1 MLGCKQHKAFI
12 YDRGGVR
19 KIGALGNLSLVR
31 WERRRDDVSQAT
43 VRIPVP
49 SKECLTSVGLA
60 ESGRAELVLFR
71 GDDRVW
77 EGPLTHITTEGSTI
91 ELQARDV
98 MHYVNR
104 TIMRAEYDNRHPNN
118 SLALDRVKR
127 IMNAEM
133 ARKEALDPPA
143 NILPWVEYVYAS
155 SPGVT
160 DAGTSS
166 HTLPYESTVFNHI
179 DALAA
184 RGGLDYTVVGRKI
197 IFFDV
202 HQPLGQ
208 TAQVTAKDFIGDPI
222 ITQYGMELAT
232 AVTFTDGKG
241 HWGTYGGDDPYYGEW
256 EMLFQAYDEN
266 AEPDPNNPVGPDDVP
281 STAELVSQAR
291 RTWAQ
296 GSRPPLVVR
305 VPDNTSL
312 NPAGSL
318 AISDLVPGI
327 WIPLS
332 ATLPG
337 RSVSQMQ
344 KLDNMQVEETA
355 AGGENIKVTLSP
367 APQETIYAE

>member
-1 MLGCKQHKAFI
+1 MLGCKNHRAFI
-12 YDRGGVR
+12 YDRGGLR
-19 KIGALGNLSLVR
+19 KIGDLGKLSLTR

-49 SKECLTSVGLA
+49 SAECLSAVGLA
-60 ESGRAELVLFR
+60 EAGRAELVIFR
-71 GDDRVW
+71 GADRVW

-91 ELQARDV
+91 ELQGRDV

-104 TIMRAEYDNRHPNN
+104 TIMRAEYDNRYPHNGK
-118 SLALDRVKR
+118 ALDRVKR
-127 IMNAEM
+127 IMDAEM
-133 ARKEALDPPA
+133 ARKEALNPPA
-143 NILPWVEYVYAS
+143 NVLPYVQYVYATA
-155 SPGVT
+155 PGVT
-160 DAGTSS
+160 DAGTAS

-179 DALAA
+179 DSLAA

-208 TAQVTAKDFIGDPI
+208 TAQVTAADFIGDPI

-256 EMLFQAYDEN
+256 ETLYQAYDEN
-266 AEPDPNNPVGPDDVP
+266 ADSTDPEDVP
-281 STAELVSQAR
+281 SVAELQSQAR

-296 GSRPPLVVR
+296 GRRPPLVVR

-318 AISDLVPGI
+318 AISDLVPGV

>member
-1 MLGCKQHKAFI
+1 MLGCKNHRAYL
-12 YDRGGVR
+12 YDRGGLR
-19 KIGALGNLSLVR
+19 KIGDLGKLSLTR

-49 SKECLTSVGLA
+49 SAECLSAVGLA
-60 ESGRAELVLFR
+60 ESGRAELVIFR
-71 GDDRVW
+71 GEDRVW

-91 ELQARDV
+91 ELQGRDV

-104 TIMRAEYDNRHPNN
+104 TIMHAEYDSRYPHNEK
-118 SLALDRVKR
+118 ALDRVKR

-143 NILPWVEYVYAS
+143 NILPHVQYIYAS

-160 DAGTSS
+160 DAGTASR
-166 HTLPYESTVFNHI
+166 TLPYEFTVFNHI

-184 RGGLDYTVVGRKI
+184 RGGLDYTVIGRRI

-202 HQPLGQ
+202 HQPIGQ
-208 TAQVTAKDFIGDPI
+208 TAQVTAADFLGDPI

-241 HWGTYGGDDPYYGEW
+241 HWGTYGGIDPYYGEW
-256 EMLFQAYDEN
+256 ETLYQAYDEN
-266 AEPDPNNPVGPDDVP
+266 ADPDPSGEEQPPP
-281 STAELVSQAR
+281 SVAELQSQAR

-296 GSRPPLVVR
+296 GRRPPLVVR

-318 AISDLVPGI
+318 AISDLVPGV

-355 AGGENIKVTLSP
+355 KGENIKVTLSP
-367 APQETIYAE
+367 APIETIYAE